1 MFYTIC
7 IALILVASVL
17 VILAVLVQNPK
28 SGMAANFGASNQVM
42 GVRETSN
49 FLEKF
54 TWAMAVAILVLS
66 LAATLSMDSAKVA
79 QSNSSAISRDAK
91 ALQERLV
98 EEETAMPQAEI
109 PAAPAADETSA
120 TTETPATE
128 PAPAE

>member
-1 MFYTIC
+1 MLYTIC

-54 TWAMAVAILVLS
+54 TWAMAIAIVVLS
-66 LAATLSMDSAKVA
+66 LIATLAMDSAKVA
-79 QSNSSAISRDAK
+79 QSNNAAISRDAK
-91 ALQERLV
+91 ALQERLI
-98 EEETAMPQAEI
+98 EEETTAMPQAEI
-109 PAAPAADETSA
+109 PVAPAAEESQEAPAADAQGE
-120 TTETPATE
+120 
-128 PAPAE
+128 

>member
-1 MFYTIC
+1 MLYTIC

-42 GVRETSN
+42 GVRETTN

-54 TWAMAVAILVLS
+54 TWAMAIAIVVLS
-66 LAATLSMDSAKVA
+66 LVATLAMDSAKVA
-79 QSNSSAISRDAK
+79 QSNSEIARDAK

-98 EEETAMPQAEI
+98 EEESAVVPQAEI
-109 PAAPAADETSA
+109 PAAPAAEESQ
-120 TTETPATE
+120 
-128 PAPAE
+128 AE